1 MGKQHA
7 GGTCCHRVL
16 RGHAGDH
23 CWHRLWGGFDDLQ
36 TQARI
41 TLRNLLGL
49 AEGLTA
55 TGALRTCGL
64 GKPKQHG
71 WHDELGQGAQNLGW
85 KDREW

>member
-1 MGKQHA
+1 M
-7 GGTCCHRVL
+7 
-16 RGHAGDH
+16 
-23 CWHRLWGGFDDLQ
+23 
-36 TQARI
+36 
-41 TLRNLLGL
+41 LRNLLGI